1 MKIEEGILD
10 GKAVAAEIRA
20 EVAER
25 VKRITDRGARPPGLT
40 VVLVGD
46 DPASKVYVGMKAK
59 ACEQAGIVAHTEVMA
74 EETSEAELLSR
85 LEALNNDDTVDGILV
100 QLPLPDHISEARV
113 LVAIDPAKDVDGFHP
128 LNVGR
133 LWLGEKTL
141 APATPSGIIG
151 MLKRY
156 QIPLEGARAVVVGR
170 SNIVGKPMASLLIRE
185 HATVTVCHSRT
196 RDLPAVCR
204 EADLLIT
211 ALGRPAL
218 IGPDHIREG
227 AVVVDVGTNRIDE
240 RAEVERLFPDDA
252 DRLTRFDQKGFTL
265 VGDVDFTRVRPK
277 ARAITP
283 VPGGVGPL
291 TVAYLLVN
299 TLEASLQRQ
308 GIDAPGLA

>member
-46 DPASKVYVGMKAK
+46 DPASKVYVEMKAK